1 MSPNL
6 REALGLGK
14 ASEAEAATTGGGEEG
29 DSHWRP
35 PEFSGLTN
43 SKRIQQTLKPLVV
56 GQNHK
61 ALEVKFSTKAPGGHG
76 QDEADGDGWS
86 EEEGWDYEGKENIMK
101 CQQSFFSS
109 CCFSNI
115 AVAKVGSLGA
125 LQKG

>member
-1 MSPNL
+1 MSANL
-6 REALGLGK
+6 REALGLGT
-14 ASEAEAATTGGGEEG
+14 ASEAEAATMGGGEGG

-61 ALEVKFSTKAPGGHG
+61 ALEVEYSTKAPGGDG

-86 EEEGWDYEGKENIMK
+86 EEEGWDYEGERTMK
-101 CQQSFFSS
+101 CL
-109 CCFSNI
+109 N
-115 AVAKVGSLGA
+115 
-125 LQKG
+125 